1 MSPRRKG
8 EYTQELACDFTGPTL
23 EEGLCFLPIGLSE
36 SAAGVRGDATFRVR
50 ESCIQKYSVNGVNCS
65 RYPP

>member
-36 SAAGVRGDATFRVR
+36 SAVGVRGDATFRGEKAVYK
-50 ESCIQKYSVNGVNCS
+50 SIL
-65 RYPP
+65 